1 MGCSGF
7 GVDPDIA
14 KILGTLDIKY
24 EQAIE
29 IFKNK
34 VKEAKDEQEKQLE
47 TRKKELAKL
56 KENNQLTEEK
66 IKKLNK
72 DELEVEIKFLENE
85 VDRMHYIY
93 TVGLELVEPIRKVT
107 LDKLMEKAKSAP
119 AITLNKINQEIEEV
133 KKIPVIEFLN
143 STYGKL
149 LKEALEKKGMSA
161 TLLKSF
167 KNQLLKERRQR
178 RKVERED
185 FGIEKNEFDDENM
198 DELKLDLFKLIDDD
212 IKDGAIQKNYREY
225 VRGKMIEAW
234 IGSK

>member
-1 MGCSGF
+1 MGCLGF

-29 IFKNK
+29 IFNNS
-34 VKEAKDEQEKQLE
+34 VKKAKDEQEKQLE

-133 KKIPVIEFLN
+133 KKIPAIEFLN

-167 KNQLLKERRQR
+167 KNQLLKERKQR
-178 RKVERED
+178 RKVEREE

-212 IKDGAIQKNYREY
+212 IKEGAIQKNYREY

>member
-1 MGCSGF
+1 MGCGF

-56 KENNQLTEEK
+56 KENNQLTEEN

>member
-56 KENNQLTEEK
+56 KENNQLTEEN

-119 AITLNKINQEIEEV
+119 AITLNKINQEIEKV

-167 KNQLLKERRQR
+167 KNQLLKERKQR
-178 RKVERED
+178 RKVEREE

-198 DELKLDLFKLIDDD
+198 DELKLDLFKLISDD

>member
-56 KENNQLTEEK
+56 KENNQLTEEN

-178 RKVERED
+178 RKVEREE

>member
-1 MGCSGF
+1 MGCGF

-178 RKVERED
+178 RKVEREE

-198 DELKLDLFKLIDDD
+198 DELKLDLFKLISDD

>member
-1 MGCSGF
+1 MGCGF

-56 KENNQLTEEK
+56 KENNQLTEEN

-167 KNQLLKERRQR
+167 KNQLLKERKQR
-178 RKVERED
+178 RKVEREE

-212 IKDGAIQKNYREY
+212 IKEGAIQKNYREY

>member
-1 MGCSGF
+1 MGCGF

-143 STYGKL
+143 STYGKV

-178 RKVERED
+178 RKVEREE

>member
-1 MGCSGF
+1 MGCLGF

-178 RKVERED
+178 RKVEREE

-198 DELKLDLFKLIDDD
+198 DELKLDLFKLINDD

>member
-1 MGCSGF
+1 MGCLGF

-29 IFKNK
+29 IFNNK

-167 KNQLLKERRQR
+167 KNQLLKERKQR
-178 RKVERED
+178 RKVEREE

>member
-1 MGCSGF
+1 MGCLGF

-29 IFKNK
+29 IFNNK

-178 RKVERED
+178 RKVEREE

>member
-1 MGCSGF
+1 MGCGF

-56 KENNQLTEEK
+56 KENNQLTEEN

-143 STYGKL
+143 STYGKV

-178 RKVERED
+178 RKVEREE

>member
-1 MGCSGF
+1 MGCGF

-143 STYGKL
+143 SPYGKL

-178 RKVERED
+178 RKVEREE

>member
-29 IFKNK
+29 IFDNSVKKAK
-34 VKEAKDEQEKQLE
+34 VEQEKQLE

-178 RKVERED
+178 RKVEREE

>member
-29 IFKNK
+29 IFNNS
-34 VKEAKDEQEKQLE
+34 VKKAKDEQEKQLE

-56 KENNQLTEEK
+56 KENNQLTEEN

-72 DELEVEIKFLENE
+72 DELKVEIKFLENE

-133 KKIPVIEFLN
+133 KKIPAIEFLN

-198 DELKLDLFKLIDDD
+198 DELKLDLFKLINDD

>member
-1 MGCSGF
+1 MGCGF

-56 KENNQLTEEK
+56 KENNQLTEEN

-93 TVGLELVEPIRKVT
+93 TVGLEFVEPIRKVT

-119 AITLNKINQEIEEV
+119 AITLNKINQEIEKV

-167 KNQLLKERRQR
+167 KNQLLKERKQR
-178 RKVERED
+178 RKVEREE

-198 DELKLDLFKLIDDD
+198 DELKLDLFKLISDD

>member
-1 MGCSGF
+1 MGCLGF

-29 IFKNK
+29 IFKNN

-56 KENNQLTEEK
+56 KENNQLTEEN

-178 RKVERED
+178 RKVEREE

>member
-1 MGCSGF
+1 MGCLGF

-56 KENNQLTEEK
+56 KENNQLTEEN

-178 RKVERED
+178 RKVEREE

-198 DELKLDLFKLIDDD
+198 DELKLDLFKLISDD

>member
-56 KENNQLTEEK
+56 KENNQLTEEN

-167 KNQLLKERRQR
+167 KNQLLKERKQR
-178 RKVERED
+178 RKVEREE

>member
-1 MGCSGF
+1 MGCGF

-29 IFKNK
+29 IFNNS
-34 VKEAKDEQEKQLE
+34 VKKAKDEQEKQLE

-198 DELKLDLFKLIDDD
+198 DELKLDLFKLISDD

>member
-1 MGCSGF
+1 MGCGF

-93 TVGLELVEPIRKVT
+93 TVGLDLVEPIRKVT

-119 AITLNKINQEIEEV
+119 AITLNKINQEIEKV

-167 KNQLLKERRQR
+167 KNQLLKERKQR
-178 RKVERED
+178 RKVEREE

-198 DELKLDLFKLIDDD
+198 DELKLDLFKLISDD

>member
-1 MGCSGF
+1 MGCGF

-29 IFKNK
+29 IFDNSVKKAK
-34 VKEAKDEQEKQLE
+34 VEQEKQLE

-178 RKVERED
+178 RKVEREE

>member
-143 STYGKL
+143 SPYGKL

-178 RKVERED
+178 RKVEREE

-198 DELKLDLFKLIDDD
+198 DELKLDLFKLISDD

>member
-29 IFKNK
+29 IFDNSVKKAK
-34 VKEAKDEQEKQLE
+34 VEQEKQLE

-178 RKVERED
+178 RKVEREE

-198 DELKLDLFKLIDDD
+198 DELKLDLFKLISDD

>member
-1 MGCSGF
+1 MGCLGF

-29 IFKNK
+29 IFDNSVKKAK
-34 VKEAKDEQEKQLE
+34 VEQEKQLE

-56 KENNQLTEEK
+56 KENNQLTEEN

-167 KNQLLKERRQR
+167 KNQLLKERKQR
-178 RKVERED
+178 RKVEREE

>member
-1 MGCSGF
+1 MGCLGF

-56 KENNQLTEEK
+56 KENNQLTEEN

-167 KNQLLKERRQR
+167 KNQLLKERKQR
-178 RKVERED
+178 RKVEREE

>member
-1 MGCSGF
+1 MGCGF

-29 IFKNK
+29 IFNNS
-34 VKEAKDEQEKQLE
+34 VKKAKDEQEKQLE

-56 KENNQLTEEK
+56 KENNQLTEEN

-72 DELEVEIKFLENE
+72 DELKVEIKFLENE

-167 KNQLLKERRQR
+167 KNQLLKERKQR
-178 RKVERED
+178 RKVEREE

-212 IKDGAIQKNYREY
+212 IKEGAIQKNYREY

>member
-1 MGCSGF
+1 MGCLGF

-56 KENNQLTEEK
+56 KENNQLTEEN

-167 KNQLLKERRQR
+167 KNQLLKERKQR
-178 RKVERED
+178 RKVEREE

-198 DELKLDLFKLIDDD
+198 DELKLDLFKLISDD

>member
-1 MGCSGF
+1 MGCGF

-178 RKVERED
+178 RKVEREE

>member
-56 KENNQLTEEK
+56 KENNQLTEEN

-72 DELEVEIKFLENE
+72 DELKVEIKFLENE

>member
-56 KENNQLTEEK
+56 KENNQLTEEN

-93 TVGLELVEPIRKVT
+93 TVGLEFVEPIRKVT

-161 TLLKSF
+161 TLLKRF
-167 KNQLLKERRQR
+167 KNQLLKERKQR
-178 RKVERED
+178 RKVEREE

-198 DELKLDLFKLIDDD
+198 DELKLDLFKLISDD

>member
-1 MGCSGF
+1 MGCGF

-167 KNQLLKERRQR
+167 KNQLLKERKQR
-178 RKVERED
+178 RKVEREE

>member
-1 MGCSGF
+1 MGCGF

-56 KENNQLTEEK
+56 KENNQLTEEN

-72 DELEVEIKFLENE
+72 DELKVEIKFLENE

-167 KNQLLKERRQR
+167 KNQLLKERKQR
-178 RKVERED
+178 RKVEREE

-198 DELKLDLFKLIDDD
+198 DELKLDLFKLISDD

>member
-1 MGCSGF
+1 MGCGF

-56 KENNQLTEEK
+56 KENNQLTEEN

-198 DELKLDLFKLIDDD
+198 DELKLDLFKLINDD
-212 IKDGAIQKNYREY
+212 IKEGAIQKNYREY

>member
-1 MGCSGF
+1 MGCLGF

-29 IFKNK
+29 IFNNK

-167 KNQLLKERRQR
+167 KNQLLKERKQR
-178 RKVERED
+178 RKVEREE

-198 DELKLDLFKLIDDD
+198 DELKLDLFKLISDD

>member
-1 MGCSGF
+1 MGCLGF

-56 KENNQLTEEK
+56 KENNQLTEEN

-161 TLLKSF
+161 TLLKRF
-167 KNQLLKERRQR
+167 KNQLLKQRRQR
-178 RKVERED
+178 RKVEREE

>member
-56 KENNQLTEEK
+56 KENNQLTEEN

-93 TVGLELVEPIRKVT
+93 TVGLEFVEPIRKVT

-178 RKVERED
+178 RKVEREE

>member
-1 MGCSGF
+1 MGCGF

-29 IFKNK
+29 IFDNSVKKAK
-34 VKEAKDEQEKQLE
+34 VEQEKQLE

-167 KNQLLKERRQR
+167 KNQLLKERKQR
-178 RKVERED
+178 RKVEREE

-198 DELKLDLFKLIDDD
+198 DELKLDLFKLISDD

>member
-1 MGCSGF
+1 MGCGF

-29 IFKNK
+29 IFNNK

-119 AITLNKINQEIEEV
+119 AITLNKINQEIEKV

-198 DELKLDLFKLIDDD
+198 DELKLDLFKLISDD

>member
-1 MGCSGF
+1 MGCGF

-56 KENNQLTEEK
+56 KENNQLTEEN

-178 RKVERED
+178 RKVEREE

-198 DELKLDLFKLIDDD
+198 DELKLDLFKLISDD